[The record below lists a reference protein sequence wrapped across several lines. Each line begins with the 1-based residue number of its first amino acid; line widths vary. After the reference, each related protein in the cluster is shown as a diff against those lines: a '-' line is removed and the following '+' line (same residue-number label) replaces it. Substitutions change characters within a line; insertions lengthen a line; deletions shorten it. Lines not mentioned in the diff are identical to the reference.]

1 MNSCS
6 TLKEFK
12 KRIREEELRAGE
24 KNFHGR
30 RFVNWM
36 VQGGCKRRH
45 KTGLYGGYTKRAR
58 LHGGMESDDDT
69 DADAD
74 TDDTILP
81 PTQNPEPGT
90 EQWYQLKAQ
99 NKVRGTLTPLSE
111 YFTR

>member
-1 MNSCS
+1 MSSCR

-58 LHGGMESDDDT
+58 LHGGGNDEVSGVVV
-69 DADAD
+69 DA
-74 TDDTILP
+74 DDTILT

-90 EQWYQLKAQ
+90 KEWYQLKALH
-99 NKVRGTLTPLSE
+99 KVDGNLVSLST
-111 YFTR
+111 YF